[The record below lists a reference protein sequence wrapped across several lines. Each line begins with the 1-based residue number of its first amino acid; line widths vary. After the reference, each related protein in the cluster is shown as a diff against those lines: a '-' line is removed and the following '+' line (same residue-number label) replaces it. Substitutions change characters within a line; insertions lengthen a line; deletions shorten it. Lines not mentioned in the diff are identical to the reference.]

1 MASRPA
7 FSFLEMLIALAVI
20 IFILAILPGL
30 PSSKNIKKY
39 HDPADDY
46 IDHKNKK
53 VGQDVYGS
61 HR

>member
-7 FSFLEMLIALAVI
+7 FSFVDILITLAVI
-20 IFILAILPGL
+20 LFIIAVLPGL

-46 IDHKNKK
+46 VNHNNKS
-53 VGQDVYGS
+53 VIQDVYGS
-61 HR
+61 HK